1 MSVEHF
7 RYGPDNPPPSTEQV
21 VAAAL
26 AERGITP
33 PQSRDRRL
41 AEQVAD
47 HIEARRDADHVEVF
61 LALAALDD

>member
-1 MSVEHF
+1 MIEHF
-7 RYGPDNPPPSTEQV
+7 RYGPDNPAPSTEERI
-21 VAAAL
+21 AAVL

-41 AEQVAD
+41 AEQIVD
-47 HIEARRDADHVEVF
+47 HTEARRDADHIETF